1 MKRIELP
8 RPVEDYFAFAEL
20 PPGERGRRFTITF
33 TYFEGERLDR
43 LQWWWQLNAA
53 QERNGGG
60 ELALSQA
67 RREAIERFRAH
78 IETWL
83 INSDR
88 RLRGGEPFPFLE
100 KIPVA
105 TGPAA
110 EAEALP
116 VDVGEP
122 VPEWRASR
130 AASH

>member
-20 PPGERGRRFTITF
+20 APGEKCRRFTITF

-43 LQWWWQLNAA
+43 LQWWWQVNAA
-53 QERNGGG
+53 QERATG
-60 ELALSQA
+60 EIAVTAA

-88 RLRGGEPFPFLE
+88 RLAGGEPFPFLE
-100 KIPVA
+100 KLALAPATEQNAAFENARPVSE
-105 TGPAA
+105 T
-110 EAEALP
+110 EAW
-116 VDVGEP
+116 GG
-122 VPEWRASR
+122 SR
-130 AASH
+130 VVNH